1 MLLFYSHCVI
11 IEAKE
16 VHSVN
21 RLAELREKRGWKA
34 KEAAAALHL
43 AYTTYLSYEN
53 ETRQMYSELLLRLA
67 DFYEVS
73 VDYLL
78 GRSNGIVYL
87 RTKLDEKFDSLDER
101 GKKTV
106 SALLDVEAEQIEKP
120 IIDYGTIRKYLSRPA
135 AGFGGLVEGEDYE
148 DIPRTAE
155 TPREADFALVV
166 SGDSMEPY
174 IHDGETIYVT
184 QKAALDKMDVGVFF
198 VDGATYVKQYAPSYD
213 GSVYLLSANPDR
225 ESANVFVSA
234 ESNRSLQCFGKV
246 ILPKKLPA
254 PVYR

>member
-1 MLLFYSHCVI
+1 M
-11 IEAKE
+11 
-16 VHSVN
+16 N
-21 RLAELREKRGWKA
+21 RLKELREKRGMNMT
-34 KEAAAALHL
+34 EAAAALG
-43 AYTTYLSYEN
+43 YKYMTYVNYEKGA
-53 ETRQMYSELLLRLA
+53 RQLVSEQVAHIA
-67 DFYEVS
+67 DFYGVTA
-73 VDYLL
+73 DYVL
-78 GRSNGIVYL
+78 GRNIVYL
-87 RTKLDEKFDSLDER
+87 RTELDEKYDRLDEA
-101 GKKTV
+101 GKAVVDAVIDLELKRCV
-106 SALLDVEAEQIEKP
+106 VPE

-135 AGFGGLVEGEDYE
+135 AGLGGLVEGEDYE

-213 GSVYLLSANPDR
+213 GSVYLLSANPER